1 MAKTKQEKEHYDKLH
16 QIGCIVC
23 LREGHGYIEPT
34 IHHTRFDAGMGM
46 KSNWGKAIP
55 LCPMHHQHGG
65 YGIAFHAGAK
75 AFEERYGTEEEL
87 LDATLDCLRNR

>member
-23 LREGHGYIEPT
+23 LREGLGYTEPM

-46 KSNWGKAIP
+46 KSSWDKAIP

-65 YGIAFHAGAK
+65 YGIAIHAGEK
-75 AFEERYGTEEEL
+75 AFERRFGTEEEL
-87 LDATLDCLRNR
+87 LDAVTHFLRNR

>member
-1 MAKTKQEKEHYDKLH
+1 MAKTKEEKQHYDKLY

-23 LREGHGYIEPT
+23 LKEGNGYVEPT
-34 IHHTRFDAGMGM
+34 IHHTRFDAGIGM
-46 KSNWGKAIP
+46 KSNWDKAIP

-65 YGIAFHAGAK
+65 YGIAFHAGKK

-87 LDATLDCLRNR
+87 LNAVLHCLRNR